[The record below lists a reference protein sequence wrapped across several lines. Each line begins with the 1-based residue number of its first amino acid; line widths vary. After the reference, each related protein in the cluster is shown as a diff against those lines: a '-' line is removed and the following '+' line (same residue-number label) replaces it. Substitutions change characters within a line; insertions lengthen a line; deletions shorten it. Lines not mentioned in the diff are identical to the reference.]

1 MVVAE
6 RVPLKVESV
15 NVSEL
20 HLFEGNA
27 RRGDISRI
35 AESLQTNGQFKP
47 IVVNRGTKTGKPN
60 EVLAGNHTLMAA
72 LSLGWVFIDAVYVD
86 VDREHAVRIVLADN
100 QTSDVATNEASALI
114 DLIQELPDLFG
125 TGFTQ
130 EDLDVLLS
138 AADAGGGFG
147 PPPDEPYISR
157 WEIVVECD
165 DENEQE
171 ELYDR
176 LKAEGLRVRLLS
188 L

>member
-6 RVPLKVESV
+6 RVSLKVESA

-20 HLFEGNA
+20 KTFEGNA

-35 AESLQTNGQFKP
+35 AESLSANGQFKP
-47 IVVNRGTKTGKPN
+47 IVVNRGTKTGKIN

-72 LSLGWVFIDAVYVD
+72 QSLGWVFIDAVYVD
-86 VDREHAVRIVLADN
+86 VDREHALRIVLADN
-100 QTSDVATNEASALI
+100 QTSDVATNDNNALI
-114 DLIQELPDLFG
+114 DLIQELPDLVG

-130 EDLDVLLS
+130 DDLDVLLS

-147 PPPDEPYISR
+147 PPPDEPYVSR
-157 WEIVVECD
+157 WEIVVECEN
-165 DENEQE
+165 ENEQE
-171 ELYDR
+171 ELYDQFR
-176 LKAEGLRVRLLS
+176 QQGLRVRLLS